1 MNEDTTHPPHVP
13 TEPGDAPP
21 SPHAF
26 VREFEK
32 RHGPGRWR
40 TVARELVVSS
50 ICCNVIESYRTGQG
64 LTYRTVFD
72 WKSVTDP
79 VDIIVRAVADTHGLS
94 DYDAVS
100 VHDYLT
106 RLQSEP
112 PPAPAVPAL

>member
-1 MNEDTTHPPHVP
+1 MNEDTTHPLHVA

-21 SPHAF
+21 SPRDF

-50 ICCNVIESYRTGQG
+50 ICCHVIESYRTGQG
-64 LTYRTVFD
+64 MIHRTVFD
-72 WKSVTDP
+72 WRSVTDP
-79 VDIIVRAVADTHGLS
+79 IDIVVRAVADTHGLS
-94 DYDAVS
+94 EYDTTS

-106 RLQSEP
+106 RLQAEP
-112 PPAPAVPAL
+112 QPAPASPAV